1 LILKRGGVDGKSGE
15 GLKKVLRRGGK
26 DGIFKRWDLPDFS
39 PPT

>member
-1 LILKRGGVDGKSGE
+1 MVSQERVF
-15 GLKKVLRRGGK
+15 KKVLRRGGK